1 MDNKG
6 EYTFPDLAVNGHD
19 KKPKITR
26 KRKEW
31 VYKSQYDLLQRKY
44 WIIQWIAIT
53 GWMGLIAALKF
64 AI

>member
-6 EYTFPDLAVNGHD
+6 EYTFPDLALNGHEQ
-19 KKPKITR
+19 KPKTTR

-44 WIIQWIAIT
+44 WIIQWIALIGWLGFIIT
-53 GWMGLIAALKF
+53 LKTV
-64 AI
+64 I